1 MNAWLPLRGKAGK
14 ITALPGG
21 RGMASRAEEP
31 VRAEN
36 PAPAGRR
43 RRKLALPDALPP
55 LRGRY
60 LAVFRI
66 IWFAMFAAALL
77 ATVAG
82 LHYHNRIHEW
92 GEPYNEL
99 GLRAATL
106 TGTDLGLP
114 MGEETRRAGVAP
126 RSKLIAIEGVK
137 LPAVTTQAQVADQLR
152 AVPGTH
158 VRIRTR
164 LPDGTERDHR
174 LRRSPD
180 HLKNAYA
187 GNRFSAGARH
197 QTEMVLSMIVV
208 AMSLGAAF
216 LLYRKAA
223 GDPIASL
230 LSLTLLLGIV
240 VGEPG
245 ASTFT
250 FFALKALWGKLAV
263 LVGIGFVIVM
273 FTFPTGRLRPRWPLL
288 AILLYALLT
297 LFPSSNMDVAMLRSF
312 AAVAIVIVALA
323 HLGLRYRRLQPS
335 VERQQLR
342 WAFFGFAA
350 SIAAGAVWLALLV
363 GTNLATSE
371 GWRIWG
377 TIAAEIFQHLSTI
390 LLITGIL
397 VALLRYR
404 LYDAETVISRSTGY
418 AVLTL
423 LLGGTFAAGS
433 KGLEWAFETGFGR
446 DAGAL
451 PGATAAGLAVVLI
464 SPLHNRVHRWA
475 ERRFQ
480 KALIRLKRDLP
491 ECVDD
496 LRETATLA
504 ELTGEV
510 LSRVA
515 TGVRTSRAAVLV
527 GDQVA
532 ATLEVAAQE
541 AAAWRDRNLL
551 DSAGERLA
559 CNYSDPVFPARV
571 PLRVRHGAHL
581 VGWLLLGP
589 RPDGSFYGKDEQEA
603 LAEIA
608 DPVARA
614 VQIVLLR
621 EARDAAAR
629 RRGEEQERRLTAL
642 ERQLAAALRALSDGR
657 KPLASGAGG

>member
-1 MNAWLPLRGKAGK
+1 
-14 ITALPGG
+14 
-21 RGMASRAEEP
+21 MASIADETIRAEDS
-31 VRAEN
+31 
-36 PAPAGRR
+36 APAGGRR
-43 RRKLALPDALPP
+43 WKLALPEALPQ
-55 LRGRY
+55 LRRRW
-60 LAVFRI
+60 LSAFRI
-66 IWFAMFAAALL
+66 IWFATLAAALL

-82 LHYHNRIHEW
+82 LHYHDRIHEW
-92 GEPYNEL
+92 GEPYAEL
-99 GLRAATL
+99 GLRTVTL

-137 LPAVTTQAQVADQLR
+137 LPAVTTQAQVADLLR

-164 LPDGTERDHR
+164 LPDGAEREHR
-174 LRRSPD
+174 LRRTGD

-187 GNRFSAGARH
+187 GNGISPETRH
-197 QTEMVLSMIVV
+197 RTEMVLSLIVV
-208 AMSLGAAF
+208 AMTLGAAF

-230 LSLTLLLGIV
+230 LSLTLLVGIV
-240 VGEPG
+240 AGEPG
-245 ASTFT
+245 RSIFT
-250 FFALKALWGKLAV
+250 FFALHDLWGTLAV
-263 LVGIGFVIVM
+263 VVGIGYVIVM
-273 FTFPTGRLRPRWPLL
+273 FTFPTGRLRPRWTLF
-288 AILLYALLT
+288 AITLYALLV
-297 LFPSSNMDVAMLRSF
+297 LFRSSNPALAAFQGSAAM
-312 AAVAIVIVALA
+312 AIVVVAVAS
-323 HLGLRYRRLQPS
+323 LGLRYRRLQPS

-350 SIAAGAVWLALLV
+350 SITAGAVWLAFQV
-363 GTNLATSE
+363 AVTRATDE
-371 GWRIWG
+371 AWRNWALIG
-377 TIAAEIFQHLSTI
+377 AEVAQHLSTI
-390 LLITGIL
+390 LLLTGIL

-423 LLGGTFAAGS
+423 LLGGTFAASS

-451 PGATAAGLAVVLI
+451 PGAVGAGLAVVLI
-464 SPLHNRVHRWA
+464 TPLHNRVHRWA

-480 KALIRLKRDLP
+480 KALMRLKRDLP
-491 ECVDD
+491 DCVED

-504 ELTGEV
+504 ELTDEV
-510 LSRVA
+510 LDRVA
-515 TGVRTSRAAVLV
+515 AGVRTSRAAVLV
-527 GDQVA
+527 GDQVP
-532 ATLEVAAQE
+532 ATRGATGKE
-541 AAAWRDRNLL
+541 AAEWRDRNLL
-551 DSAGERLA
+551 DPAGEGVA
-559 CNYSDPVFPARV
+559 CNYSDPVFPTRV
-571 PLRVRHGAHL
+571 PLRVRHGAQL

-589 RPDGSFYGKDEQEA
+589 RPDGSLYGRDERET

-621 EARDAAAR
+621 DAREAAAR

-642 ERQLAAALRALSDGR
+642 ERQLASALRTLSDGR